1 MSVLPLLLFATELA
15 GCASSGPAATTG
27 SSPTF
32 TLAYQGAVDGEIEPC
47 G

>member
-1 MSVLPLLLFATELA
+1 VILASLLLGMA
-15 GCASSGPAATTG
+15 GCASPEPAATSG
-27 SSPTF
+27 SSPSF

>member
-1 MSVLPLLLFATELA
+1 MILAAFFAGLA
-15 GCASSGPAATTG
+15 GCGSTEPAATAG
-27 SSPTF
+27 SSPAF

>member
-1 MSVLPLLLFATELA
+1 MILAALLAACSTPVETVAT
-15 GCASSGPAATTG
+15 PP
-27 SSPTF
+27 SSPAF

>member
-1 MSVLPLLLFATELA
+1 MSLALLALL
-15 GCASSGPAATTG
+15 GCDLTAEPAATPNP
-27 SSPTF
+27 SLAF

>member
-1 MSVLPLLLFATELA
+1 MILAPLVLLGCSTPAGPEATPS
-15 GCASSGPAATTG
+15 ASPA
-27 SSPTF
+27 F

>member
-1 MSVLPLLLFATELA
+1 MSVLGLVALL
-15 GCASSGPAATTG
+15 GCGTDTQPAATP
-27 SSPTF
+27 SRSLEF

>member
-1 MSVLPLLLFATELA
+1 MILAALLSACSTTTEPVAT
-15 GCASSGPAATTG
+15 SSTSPA
-27 SSPTF
+27 F

>member
-1 MSVLPLLLFATELA
+1 MTFVTLLALL
-15 GCASSGPAATTG
+15 GCGHDTPPAATPP
-27 SSPTF
+27 SSPAF

>member
-1 MSVLPLLLFATELA
+1 MTLVPLLTLL
-15 GCASSGPAATTG
+15 GCGTDAEPGVTPSASPA
-27 SSPTF
+27 F

>member
-1 MSVLPLLLFATELA
+1 MILLATLPAVLVA
-15 GCASSGPAATTG
+15 CATTAEPG
-27 SSPTF
+27 ATPPSSLAF

>member
-1 MSVLPLLLFATELA
+1 MTLVGLFGLLGCGTE
-15 GCASSGPAATTG
+15 SEPAATPSQSLG
-27 SSPTF
+27 F